1 MAFKNFKVYFARTSV
16 GTKGISLTPL
26 LRSAV
31 DKHGPNL
38 PVITVSNE
46 LFQFR
51 DLQRVGTVWSGT
63 FGKLRDDAPNIVAAN
78 GNEKE
83 LDLEEGDHLLEKCHF
98 LYRER
103 ENLFIWQANRT
114 AGGFSRVQAYLSEL
128 FEMMVALPQIMND
141 AELEKVLAG
150 QLYEIDFSYDRPMVL
165 PGNSPIWNQ
174 AAFEIMDRVD
184 AAHAKFSLRAP
195 RKGGLA
201 EAAKNMVRQLMHAP
215 GTEKVRVRLTDES
228 EPYELF
234 MAPLKDT
241 IRVELQ
247 GRYPRAH
254 DVFQELE
261 TAYDRQRAYIPVR
274 AAAIT

>member
-1 MAFKNFKVYFARTSV
+1 VAFKNFKVYFARTSV
-16 GTKGISLTPL
+16 GKKGISLAPL

-31 DKHGPNL
+31 DRHGQNL
-38 PVITVSNE
+38 PAITVSNE

-78 GNEKE
+78 GKEEE

-103 ENLFIWQANRT
+103 ENLFVWQANRT

-128 FEMMVALPQIMND
+128 FEMMVALPQVMND

-150 QLYEIDFSYDRPMVL
+150 QLYEIDFSYERPMAL
-165 PGNSPIWNQ
+165 PGDAARWNKD
-174 AAFEIMDRVD
+174 AFDMMAGVD

-195 RKGGLA
+195 RRGGLA
-201 EAAKNMVRQLMHAP
+201 EAAKHMVRQLVGAP
-215 GTEKVRVRLTDES
+215 GTEKIRVRLTDES
-228 EPYELF
+228 DPYELF
-234 MAPLKDT
+234 MAPLKDS
-241 IRVELQ
+241 IRVELT

-254 DVFQELE
+254 DVFRELE
-261 TAYDRQRAYIPVR
+261 SAYDRQHANISVR
-274 AAAIT
+274 AIAAT